1 MRKSM
6 IFILMT
12 ALTLAASS
20 CAASSAGKKENAGKA
35 PASESSTAVTEES
48 AVLPEKISVVYR
60 PGDKLELTD
69 EEDIA
74 RIMES
79 LGKIKELM
87 PENVSTMSFEE
98 GGDYPGYALWTNG
111 DSYEDIYFI
120 YFANAKHP
128 NLENDHIDY
137 DIPQENIDELK
148 GIIDDVLT
156 EQGLSPAEALN

>member
-48 AVLPEKISVVYR
+48 TVLPEKIS
-60 PGDKLELTD
+60 GDKLELTD

-120 YFANAKHP
+120 YFSNAKHP